1 MFLIYPET
9 LNEQNFELLLQII
22 SNMLNYRKHNLKN
35 IKNYKFFNILS
46 MFFEKYP
53 QKVFTGKILN
63 LFLI

>member
-46 MFFEKYP
+46 MFFEKYH
-53 QKVFTGKILN
+53 
-63 LFLI
+63 